1 MATASTSTAM
11 EEVVPELN
19 SSGPADVD
27 CSSCIGR
34 KRKAEQFCLQCS
46 ESYCDFHLDLHNTLH
61 VGKRHKLMEPCIA
74 LLENMCVDH
83 GRRLEVYCRTDQ
95 KCICHLCI
103 TDKHTGHHVISMQ
116 EEVASKQGKLWELQK
131 KAIDIIEAKEK
142 DVQALKQAIEV
153 FRASANKALVKN
165 EKSFTELIQFMKDNQ
180 NKVTALIQGQAE
192 SAVKQAEGFVK
203 TLQQEISIMR
213 TRNADLHHLDLLSQ
227 SNNDVRFLQSAVF
240 MPLLTE
246 YKQSFVFHVHPYN
259 SFERDSMFVDELV
272 KKLNTTSKQ
281 SLLRVSRKVK
291 NTRIVTSPPPK
302 TQKEFL
308 QYATKLS
315 FNTNSAHKYLVF
327 RKDNQEV
334 MASNQLQDYPE
345 HTQRFNCRTQIL
357 CNEALRG
364 SSKYWEVEF
373 DSTYWVCIAVS
384 YQGIRR
390 KGKHRTLLG
399 RNAKS
404 WGLRCNGVH
413 FQFWHDNKTLF
424 SKCQSHGSKI
434 GVYLN
439 YRAGVLAFY
448 SVSGVNMSLI
458 YKHKTVFKEPVYAGF
473 GLAGKGSYVK
483 LCNPVKTETKA
494 SLPSPF
500 KFESKTSSFFPFK
513 FGCL

>member
-11 EEVVPELN
+11 EEADPDLN
-19 SSGPADVD
+19 SSGPQDVN
-27 CSSCIGR
+27 CSSCIGK

-61 VGKRHKLMEPCIA
+61 VGKRHKLMEPCTA
-74 LLENMCVDH
+74 LLENICVDH

-103 TDKHTGHHVISMQ
+103 TDKHTGHHVISVQ
-116 EEVASKQGKLWELQK
+116 EEVANKQGKLWELQK

-153 FRASANKALVKN
+153 FRASENKALVNN
-165 EKSFTELIQFMKDNQ
+165 EKSFTELIQSMKDNQ
-180 NKVTALIQGQAE
+180 NKVTALIQGQAK
-192 SAVKQAEGFVK
+192 SAVKQAEGFIQI
-203 TLQQEISIMR
+203 LQQEISVIR
-213 TRNADLHHLDLLSQ
+213 AKNTDLMDLELLSQ

-240 MPLLTE
+240 MPLLTA

-291 NTRIVTSPPPK
+291 NTRIVASPPPK
-302 TQKEFL
+302 TREEFL

-315 FNTNSAHKYLVF
+315 FNTNSAHKYLLF
-327 RKDNQEV
+327 RNDNQEV

-345 HTQRFNCRTQIL
+345 HTQRFNCRAQIL

-364 SSKYWEVEF
+364 SSKYWEVEVGGG
-373 DSTYWVCIAVS
+373 SWVCIAVS
-384 YQGIRR
+384 YQGIHR
-390 KGKHRTLLG
+390 KGKPRTLFG
-399 RNAKS
+399 RNANS
-404 WGLRCNGVH
+404 WGLRC
-413 FQFWHDNKTLF
+413 FWSTYEFWHDNKTTF
-424 SKCQSHGSKI
+424 TKHESRAPKI

-473 GLAGKGSYVK
+473 GLAGKGSYVR
-483 LCNPVKTETKA
+483 LCNPVKTETIT
-494 SLPSPF
+494 SLPFPF
-500 KFESKTSSFFPFK
+500 KFESKTSPFSPFK
-513 FGCL
+513 FGSL